1 MKSFYEYLNA
11 DENAVLEE
19 NNISQK
25 LYQIAKKYNVVF
37 KPNFYVNINKS
48 SGIIEITFVKL
59 MRNGNITFIVK
70 QHMKHIK
77 DKAIDISKVE
87 LNGDEIDIDD
97 LRKELDIINNFVDD
111 LKINNINL
119 FDEIQ

>member
-1 MKSFYEYLNA
+1 MKRFYEYLNTN
-11 DENAVLEE
+11 ENTVLEE

-25 LYQIAKKYNVVF
+25 LYQIAKKYNIVF

-77 DKAIDISKVE
+77 DKAIDIRKVE
-87 LNGDEIDIDD
+87 LNGDEIDIND

-119 FDEIQ
+119 FDEVE

>member
-37 KPNFYVNINKS
+37 KPNFYVDINKS
-48 SGIIEITFVKL
+48 TGIIEITFVKL
-59 MRNGNITFIVK
+59 MRNGTITFIVK

-77 DKAIDISKVE
+77 DKSIDIRKVE
-87 LNGDEIDIDD
+87 LNGMEIDIDD
-97 LRKELDIINNFVDD
+97 LREELNRIDNFVVD
-111 LKINNINL
+111 LNVNNINL